1 MNSFVKWFMEH
12 GHTVLG
18 AMAGLM
24 ASRAYHHILNK
35 EKVIGIICLVTSLLS
50 AVFAGIMI
58 SMGVT

>member
-12 GHTVLG
+12 GHVVFG